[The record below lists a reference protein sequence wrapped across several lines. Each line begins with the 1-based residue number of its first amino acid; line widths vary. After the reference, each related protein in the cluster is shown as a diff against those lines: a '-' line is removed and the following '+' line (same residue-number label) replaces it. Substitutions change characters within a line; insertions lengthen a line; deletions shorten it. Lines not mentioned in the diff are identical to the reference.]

1 MGFFM
6 EIEIPDY
13 PENSIRTRKPEKPVS
28 TCFKPVK
35 TGMESGLELRISDV
49 KTLPA
54 NFDDFGTQQGISFDS
69 PLN

>member
-13 PENSIRTRKPEKPVS
+13 PENSEKPVS

-35 TGMESGLELRISDV
+35 AGRESGLELRISDV
-49 KTLPA
+49 KSLPD
-54 NFDDFGTQQGISFDS
+54 NFDDFGAQPGISFNS